1 MKLKNKVSIYFASL
15 IFLLLSLV
23 MGALLLGY
31 WWLVLEPRL
40 IEEAKLHA
48 QVVANA
54 QASNLEKILAAK
66 TTSDIPTQLNNE
78 LDNILRITEPATNV
92 KLFKSI
98 HLQLNKNLSTSPQLP
113 HRLTRGEPAC
123 SNCISIKQALYF
135 EPDDRM
141 IGTVRFNLNS
151 KIFLK
156 LKSDLENKLFT
167 EAMFMFLV
175 LFVVWVGATQLI
187 IRLNIQ
193 RENWE
198 QAEKAL
204 KKHEQTYNRLLN
216 NLNNYFTYKKNPQGE
231 MIHMSNSVENV
242 LGYQL
247 EDIKLN
253 FDKYCLDSE
262 KYLAKVSQTVFGDE
276 QLSYEMEIRA
286 SDNSIHT
293 INLSEIAIRDEDNK
307 IIEYEGIAH
316 DVTEQKLYERQLSIS
331 KEEAELANKIKG
343 QFLANMSHEIRTP
356 LNAIIGLGQ
365 LLLNSKLNEKQLS
378 QLKKINFSSHLLL
391 NLVNEILDFSKVESD
406 QIELEQVNFSIYEL
420 IENLQQMSMEKARQK
435 DLRLIYKIDRA
446 VPDNLIGDPLR
457 LSQVFL
463 NLVNN
468 AIKFTQRGRVI
479 INIQMNSMDND
490 ICTLLCSV
498 QDTGIGISPKQFD
511 KLFKPFSQ
519 VDSSMTRQ
527 FGGTGLGLAIC
538 KKLVLI
544 MHGEIW
550 VESQLQ
556 VGSTFYF
563 TVQLALSHNQAS
575 PIFEESSAGMEQ
587 ISDSTDSDPIKNNV
601 QPAERP
607 RILLAEDNEINQEV
621 ALNILAEMDVD
632 VVVVNDGL
640 EALEKVKQEPF
651 SLILMD
657 LQMPVM
663 DGFEATRL
671 IKSMPE
677 HRNIPIIAMTA
688 HAMQGDRDKC
698 LAMGMDDYLP
708 KPIDIKVFTRT
719 LKKWLNLN

>member
-1 MKLKNKVSIYFASL
+1 MKLKNKVSIYFSSL

-23 MGALLLGY
+23 MGAILLGY

-66 TTSDIPTQLNNE
+66 NTSEIPSLLNNE

-92 KLFKSI
+92 RLFKSI
-98 HLQLNKNLSTSPQLP
+98 HLQLDKIFNTSLQLP
-113 HRLTRGEPAC
+113 RNLTRGESTC
-123 SNCISIKQALYF
+123 NNCIEIEQALYF
-135 EPDDRM
+135 KPDDRM
-141 IGTVRFNLNS
+141 IGTVSFNLNG

-156 LKSDLENKLFT
+156 LKSDLEKKLFT

-286 SDNSIHT
+286 SDDSIHT

-331 KEEAELANKIKG
+331 KEEAELANKIKS

-420 IENLQQMSMEKARQK
+420 IENLQQMSIEKARQK
-435 DLRLIYKIDRA
+435 NLRLIYKIDRA

-463 NLVNN
+463 NLINN
-468 AIKFTQRGRVI
+468 AIKFTNRGKVI
-479 INIQMNSMDND
+479 INIQMNSMDNE

-538 KKLVLI
+538 KKLVLL
-544 MHGEIW
+544 MHGDIW

-556 VGSTFYF
+556 LGSTFYF
-563 TVQLALSHNQAS
+563 TVQLALSHNQAN

-587 ISDSTDSDPIKNNV
+587 ISDSTDSDQIENNV
-601 QPAERP
+601 RPAQRP
-607 RILLAEDNEINQEV
+607 KILLAEDNEINQEV

-640 EALEKVKQEPF
+640 EALEKVKQESF

-671 IKSMPE
+671 IKSMPK

-708 KPIDIKVFTRT
+708 KPIDINVFTRT

>member
-1 MKLKNKVSIYFASL
+1 MKLKNKISLYIVSL
-15 IFLLLSLV
+15 GFLLLTLILE
-23 MGALLLGY
+23 ALMLGY
-31 WWLVLEPRL
+31 WWIVLEPRL
-40 IEEAKLHA
+40 MEEARIHA

-54 QASNLEKILAAK
+54 QVSNLQRILSSKNNSAITKI
-66 TTSDIPTQLNNE
+66 LNNE
-78 LDNILRITEPATNV
+78 LDTIISITEPSSSI
-92 KLFKSI
+92 KLFKGI
-98 HLQLNKNLSTSPQLP
+98 QLQLDKDIISLHKLP
-113 HRLTRGEPAC
+113 HQLTRGDSAC
-123 SNCISIKQALYF
+123 KTCIKIEQALF
-135 EPDDRM
+135 SNLNDEL
-141 IGTVRFNLNS
+141 IGIVKFNLNE

-156 LKSDLENKLFT
+156 LKSDLENKIFT
-167 EAMFMFLV
+167 EAMFMLLI
-175 LFVVWVGATQLI
+175 LFIVWVGASNLI
-187 IRLNIQ
+187 IHLKIQ
-193 RENWE
+193 KENWK

-204 KKHEQTYNRLLN
+204 RKHEQTYTRLLN

-262 KYLAKVSQTVFGDE
+262 QYLAKVSQTIFGDE

-286 SDNSIHT
+286 LDGTIHT
-293 INLSEIAIRDEDNK
+293 INLSEIAIRNEDHK

-316 DVTEQKLYERQLSIS
+316 DITVQKQYERKLSTS

-365 LLLNSKLNEKQLS
+365 LLLNSSLNEKQLS

-420 IENLQQMSMEKARQK
+420 MENLKQMSVEKAKQK
-435 DLRLIYKIDRA
+435 NLQLIYKIDRS
-446 VPDNLIGDPLR
+446 VPDNLMGDPLR
-457 LSQVFL
+457 LSQIFL
-463 NLVNN
+463 NLTSN
-468 AIKFTQRGRVI
+468 AIKFTHRGKVI
-479 INIQMNSMDND
+479 INIQMNSMEDDN
-490 ICTLLCSV
+490 CTLLCSV
-498 QDTGIGISPKQFD
+498 LDTGIGISPNQFD

-538 KKLVLI
+538 KKLVEL
-544 MHGEIW
+544 MGGTIW
-550 VESQLQ
+550 VESQMQ

-563 TVQLALSHNQAS
+563 TVQLSLSHKRAT
-575 PIFEESSAGMEQ
+575 PIFEESRAGMEQ
-587 ISDSTDSDPIKNNV
+587 ISNDTQDSTAASFS
-601 QPAERP
+601 RP
-607 RILLAEDNEINQEV
+607 KILLAEDNVINQEV
-621 ALNILAEMDVD
+621 ALNILNEMELD
-632 VVVVNDGL
+632 VVVVSDGL
-640 EALEKVKQEPF
+640 EALERAKQEQF

-671 IKSMPE
+671 IKAMAE
-677 HRNIPIIAMTA
+677 YKNIPIIAMTA
-688 HAMQGDRDKC
+688 HAMRGDRDKC

-708 KPIDIKVFTRT
+708 KPIDIKIFTRT
-719 LKKWLNLN
+719 IKRWLKLN

>member
-1 MKLKNKVSIYFASL
+1 MKLKNKISIYFSSL

-23 MGALLLGY
+23 MGAILLGY
-31 WWLVLEPRL
+31 WWMVLEPRL

-54 QASNLEKILAAK
+54 QASNLEKILASK
-66 TTSDIPTQLNNE
+66 TTSDISTQLNTE
-78 LDNILRITEPATNV
+78 LDNILSIAEPATNV

-98 HLQLNKNLSTSPQLP
+98 HLQLDKNLSTAHLLP
-113 HRLTRGEPAC
+113 RNLTRGKPTC
-123 SNCISIKQALYF
+123 HNCIKIEQALYF

-141 IGTVRFNLNS
+141 IGTVKFNLNG

-156 LKSDLENKLFT
+156 LKSDLEKKLFT

-175 LFVVWVGATQLI
+175 LFIVWVGATQLI

-193 RENWE
+193 RDNWE

-231 MIHMSNSVENV
+231 MIHMSNSVEKV

-286 SDNSIHT
+286 SDESIHT
-293 INLSEIAIRDEDNK
+293 INLSEIAIRDENNK

-420 IENLQQMSMEKARQK
+420 IENLQQMSIEKARQK
-435 DLRLIYKIDRA
+435 NLRLIYKIDRA

-457 LSQVFL
+457 LSQIFL
-463 NLVNN
+463 NLINN
-468 AIKFTQRGRVI
+468 AIKFTQRGKVI

-538 KKLVLI
+538 KKMVRL

-563 TVQLALSHNQAS
+563 TVQLALSHSQAN

-587 ISDSTDSDPIKNNV
+587 ISDRTDSDQIEKNV

-607 RILLAEDNEINQEV
+607 KILLAEDNEINQEV

-640 EALEKVKQEPF
+640 EALEKVKQESF

-677 HRNIPIIAMTA
+677 HRKIPIIAMTA

-708 KPIDIKVFTRT
+708 KPIDIKVFTHT

>member
-1 MKLKNKVSIYFASL
+1 MKLKNKISIYFSSL

-23 MGALLLGY
+23 MGAILLGY
-31 WWLVLEPRL
+31 WWMVLEPRL

-54 QASNLEKILAAK
+54 QASNLEKILASK
-66 TTSDIPTQLNNE
+66 TTSDISTQLNTE
-78 LDNILRITEPATNV
+78 LDNILSIAEPATNV

-98 HLQLNKNLSTSPQLP
+98 HLQLDKNLSTAHLLP
-113 HRLTRGEPAC
+113 RNLTRGKPTC
-123 SNCISIKQALYF
+123 HNCIKIEQALYF

-141 IGTVRFNLNS
+141 IGTVKFNLNG

-156 LKSDLENKLFT
+156 LKSDLEKKLFT

-175 LFVVWVGATQLI
+175 LFIVWVGATQLI

-193 RENWE
+193 RDNWE

-231 MIHMSNSVENV
+231 MIHMSNSVEKV

-286 SDNSIHT
+286 SDESIHT
-293 INLSEIAIRDEDNK
+293 INLSEIAIRDENNK

-420 IENLQQMSMEKARQK
+420 IENLQQMSIEKARQK
-435 DLRLIYKIDRA
+435 NLRLIYKIDRA

-457 LSQVFL
+457 LSQIFL
-463 NLVNN
+463 NLINN
-468 AIKFTQRGRVI
+468 AIKFTQRGKVI

-538 KKLVLI
+538 KKMVRL

-563 TVQLALSHNQAS
+563 TVQLALSHSQAN

-587 ISDSTDSDPIKNNV
+587 ISDRTDSDQIEKNV

-607 RILLAEDNEINQEV
+607 KILLAEDNEINQEV

-640 EALEKVKQEPF
+640 EALEKVKQESF

-677 HRNIPIIAMTA
+677 HRKIPIIAMTA

-708 KPIDIKVFTRT
+708 KPIDIKVFTQT

>member
-1 MKLKNKVSIYFASL
+1 MKLKNKVSIYFSSL

-23 MGALLLGY
+23 MGAILLGY

-66 TTSDIPTQLNNE
+66 NTSEIPSLLNNE

-92 KLFKSI
+92 RLFKSI
-98 HLQLNKNLSTSPQLP
+98 HLQLDKIFNTSLQLP
-113 HRLTRGEPAC
+113 RNLTRGESTC
-123 SNCISIKQALYF
+123 NNCIEIEQALYF
-135 EPDDRM
+135 KPDDRM
-141 IGTVRFNLNS
+141 IGTVSFNLNG

-156 LKSDLENKLFT
+156 LKSDLEKKLFT

-286 SDNSIHT
+286 SDDSIHT

-331 KEEAELANKIKG
+331 KEEAELANKIKS

-420 IENLQQMSMEKARQK
+420 IENLQQMSIEKARQK
-435 DLRLIYKIDRA
+435 NLRLIYKIDRA

-463 NLVNN
+463 NLINN
-468 AIKFTQRGRVI
+468 AIKFTNRGKVI
-479 INIQMNSMDND
+479 INIQMNSMDNE

-538 KKLVLI
+538 KKLVLL
-544 MHGEIW
+544 MHGDIW

-556 VGSTFYF
+556 LGSTFYF
-563 TVQLALSHNQAS
+563 TVQLALSHNQAN

-587 ISDSTDSDPIKNNV
+587 ISDSTDSDQIENNIR
-601 QPAERP
+601 PAQRP
-607 RILLAEDNEINQEV
+607 KILLAEDNEINQEV

-640 EALEKVKQEPF
+640 EALEKVKQESF

-671 IKSMPE
+671 IKSMPK

>member
-23 MGALLLGY
+23 LGALLLGY

-54 QASNLEKILAAK
+54 QASNLEKILASK
-66 TTSDIPTQLNNE
+66 TISDIPTQLNSE
-78 LDNILRITEPATNV
+78 LNNILRITEPATNV

-98 HLQLNKNLSTSPQLP
+98 HLQLDKNFSTTYQLP
-113 HRLTRGEPAC
+113 PRLTRGEPHC
-123 SNCISIKQALYF
+123 GNCITIIQALYS

-141 IGTVRFNLNS
+141 IGTVKFNLNGR
-151 KIFLK
+151 IFLK
-156 LKSDLENKLFT
+156 LKSDLEKKLFT
-167 EAMFMFLV
+167 EAVFMFLI

-187 IRLNIQ
+187 MRLNIQ

-231 MIHMSNSVENV
+231 MIHMSNSVEKV

-293 INLSEIAIRDEDNK
+293 INLSEIAIRDEDNT

-316 DVTEQKLYERQLSIS
+316 DITEQKLYERQLSVS
-331 KEEAELANKIKG
+331 KEEAELANKIKS

-420 IENLQQMSMEKARQK
+420 IENLKHMSLEKARQK
-435 DLRLIYKIDRA
+435 NLRLIYKIDRS

-457 LSQVFL
+457 LSQIFL
-463 NLVNN
+463 NLINN
-468 AIKFTQRGRVI
+468 AIKFTQRGKVI

-490 ICTLLCSV
+490 LCTLLCSV

-538 KKLVLI
+538 KKMVKL

-563 TVQLALSHNQAS
+563 TVQLAMSHNQAN
-575 PIFEESSAGMEQ
+575 PIFEESSAGLEQ
-587 ISDSTDSDPIKNNV
+587 ISDSTDSDQMDTHV
-601 QPAERP
+601 QPAQRP

-621 ALNILAEMDVD
+621 ALNILAEMNMD

-640 EALEKVKQEPF
+640 EALEKVKQESF

-671 IKSMPE
+671 IKSMPA

-688 HAMQGDRDKC
+688 HTMQGDRDKC

-708 KPIDIKVFTRT
+708 KPIDIKVFTQT
-719 LKKWLNLN
+719 LKKWLKRN